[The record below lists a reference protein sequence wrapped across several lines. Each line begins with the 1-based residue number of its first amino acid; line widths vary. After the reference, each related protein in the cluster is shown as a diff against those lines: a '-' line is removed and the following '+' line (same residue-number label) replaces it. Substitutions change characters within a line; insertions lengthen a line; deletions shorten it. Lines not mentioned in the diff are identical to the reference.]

1 MKTLIWL
8 LLVAAALGGGYYL
21 GSDARA
27 PAGAPAET
35 ALEHAEK
42 HLDPN
47 YVCPMHPQIVR
58 DQPGSCPI
66 CGMDLVV
73 VEPEAES
80 AGAGEILYYRH
91 LHNPEITSDRPM
103 QDEMGMAYVPIYD
116 DGGGGAVKIAPEVV
130 NNLGV
135 RTALVERSRLWRR
148 MDTVGYVDYDESELV
163 HIHLRTD
170 GWIERLFVETLGD
183 RVRKGDPLF
192 ELYSPDLVNAQQ
204 EYLQALASGNKSLIA
219 ASRDRLDALGVSRG
233 QVDALARGGKVQ
245 QRVTVYSPHD
255 GIVATLNVREG
266 MYVKLATEV
275 MSLADLATV
284 WVLAELFEQETG
296 WVEPGQPAEVRL
308 SFQPGR
314 TWEGEVDYVY
324 PSLDPKTRTLR
335 ARLRFDNPD
344 RALKPNMYA
353 DVPIYGGARRGIL
366 VIPREALI
374 RTGREQRVILDL
386 GDGRFAP
393 RAVVAGMESGD
404 YVEIQSGLREGERVV
419 TSGQFLIDSEASLKA
434 SLKRMQSGAA
444 ATQPEA
450 ISAQGVL
457 KALMPEQSKL
467 NLQHDPIPAVGWPGM
482 TMDFELAPGVSLE
495 GLAPG
500 DAVEFEMS
508 GRDDGFRILGI
519 RKRSKP

>member
-1 MKTLIWL
+1 MKTLIW
-8 LLVAAALGGGYYL
+8 VALIAAGLAVGYYL
-21 GSDARA
+21 GSAPQA
-27 PAGAPAET
+27 PAMAPAET

-42 HLDPN
+42 HLDPS

-58 DQPGSCPI
+58 DDPGSCPI
-66 CGMDLVV
+66 CGMDLVA
-73 VEPEAES
+73 VEPEAETALS
-80 AGAGEILYYRH
+80 GEPLYYRH
-91 LHNPEITSDRPM
+91 PHNPEITSKKPM
-103 QDEMGMAYVPIYD
+103 QDEMGMDYVPIYD
-116 DGGGGAVKIAPEVV
+116 GGGSAVRIAPEVV

-148 MDTVGYVDYDESELV
+148 MDTVGYVDYDESKLV
-163 HIHLRTD
+163 HVHLRTD

-183 RVRKGDPLF
+183 QVRKGDPLF

-204 EYLQALASGNKSLIA
+204 EYLQALASGNKSLIS

-233 QVDALARGGKVQ
+233 QIDALARGGKVQ

-275 MSLADLATV
+275 MSLADLSTV
-284 WVLAELFEQETG
+284 WVLAELFEQKTG
-296 WVEPGQPAEVRL
+296 WVQPGQPAEVRL

-314 TWEGEVDYVY
+314 TWEGEVEYVY
-324 PSLDPKTRTLR
+324 PNLDPKTRTLR

-353 DVPIYGGARRGIL
+353 DVTIYGGARRDIL

-386 GDGRFAP
+386 GEGRFAP

-404 YVEIQSGLREGERVV
+404 FVEIRSGLREGERVV

-434 SLKRMQSGAA
+434 SLKRMQSGA
-444 ATQPEA
+444 QVPKPEA
-450 ISAQGVL
+450 ITGQGVL
-457 KALMPEQSKL
+457 KALMPDQSKL
-467 NLQHDPIPAVGWPGM
+467 NMQHDPIPAVDWPAM
-482 TMDFELAPGVSLE
+482 TMDFELAPGASLE

-508 GRDDGFRILGI
+508 GRDDGFRILSL
-519 RKRSKP
+519 RKRSEP